1 MSAAVE
7 VHTGVGSDDPEKRK
21 SAMSHVVE
29 VNRLTKTY
37 GKVTAVDAISF
48 RMEAGKIYGLLGRN
62 GAGKTTI
69 MQMLTAQLFPT
80 SGEVK
85 VFGEAPYE
93 NSRVLSQVCFIKESQ
108 KYPNTFRVNDVLEL
122 SALFFPNWDREY
134 ALSLIEDFRLP
145 LKRKMKALSRG
156 MLSSV
161 GIIVGLASR
170 APLTIFDEPYL
181 GLDAVARGLF
191 YDRLIEDYAE
201 HPRTVILSTHLID
214 EVSRLLEHV
223 IVIDQGKLL
232 LDEEADT
239 LRGRAFTI
247 VGAASK
253 VATFIE
259 GKAVMARETL
269 GALASATVQGP
280 LDADGRRHAEALGL
294 EIAPVSL
301 QQLTVHLTNGTS
313 ERKAVNV

>member
-1 MSAAVE
+1 MSN
-7 VHTGVGSDDPEKRK
+7 
-21 SAMSHVVE
+21 VVE
-29 VNRLTKTY
+29 VNGLTKAY

-48 RMEAGKIYGLLGRN
+48 RVEAGKIYGLLGRN

-85 VFGEAPYE
+85 VFGETPYE
-93 NSRVLSQVCFIKESQ
+93 NSHVLSQVCFIKESQ
-108 KYPNTFRVNDVLEL
+108 KYPNNFRVVDVLEL

-223 IVIDQGKLL
+223 IVIDNGKLL
-232 LDEEADT
+232 LDEEADA
-239 LRGRAFTI
+239 LRGRAFTV
-247 VGAASK
+247 VGPASK
-253 VATFIE
+253 VVTFTE
-259 GKAVMARETL
+259 GKAVMARESL
-269 GALASATVQGP
+269 GALVSATVQGP
-280 LDADGRRHAEALGL
+280 LDADERKHAEVLGL

-313 ERKAVNV
+313 ERKAVEA